1 MHLIR
6 LQVVLVLALL
16 YIGCMRLGLEFSQS
30 MGGRLIMVGTIVFL
44 SKYDKWIAAFTLVF
58 FLLLAELSARKMNIL
73 FMNEGF
79 SPDANLHTLGGEEE
93 TGSYF
98 VFQAPAVQ
106 ADQAAAAATTLS
118 VDIVGGYD
126 ATEEFQSSY
135 CAKNKLIGGKP
146 LPPAYKFPNCANP
159 CDPTCKITYDISS
172 GDEQLTTAE
181 RLKPVSS
188 AQGIGA

>member
-30 MGGRLIMVGTIVFL
+30 IYGRVIMVGTIVFL

-58 FLLLAELSARKMNIL
+58 FLLLAELSSRKMNVLII
-73 FMNEGF
+73 NEGF
-79 SPDANLHTLGGEEE
+79 TPNANLHTLGGQEE
-93 TGSYF
+93 TGSYN
-98 VFQAPAVQ
+98 VLQSREPTV
-106 ADQAAAAATTLS
+106 TTNNES
-118 VDIVGGYD
+118 VDEMAEYD
-126 ATEEFQSSY
+126 VTKEFQSSY

-146 LPPAYKFPNCANP
+146 LPPAYKFANCANP
-159 CDPTCKITYDISS
+159 CDPTCKITYDISA

-181 RLKPVSS
+181 RLRPVSS
-188 AQGIGA
+188 GQGIGA

>member
-30 MGGRLIMVGTIVFL
+30 ISGRVIMVGTIVFL

-58 FLLLAELSARKMNIL
+58 FLLLAELSTRKMNALII
-73 FMNEGF
+73 NEGF
-79 SPDANLHTLGGEEE
+79 TPDANLHTLGGQEE
-93 TGSYF
+93 TGSYN
-98 VFQAPAVQ
+98 VLQTTE
-106 ADQAAAAATTLS
+106 AATTEKS
-118 VDIVGGYD
+118 VDIMAEYD
-126 ATEEFQSSY
+126 ATKEFQSSY

-146 LPPAYKFPNCANP
+146 LPPAYKFANCANP
-159 CDPTCKITYDISS
+159 CDPTCKITYDISA

-181 RLKPVSS
+181 RLRPVSS
-188 AQGIGA
+188 GQGIGA